1 MAPKYELN
9 NSLYSQLQ
17 EANRLGFD
25 DRGAFL
31 GQNPDGSWGRP
42 MDMAKQMGWGA
53 YRKLAKGPLARE
65 IATKNF
71 LTMTHPEMAE
81 TLSYDP
87 NAPPEV
93 RAAQQ
98 RGAKMDILNSGAEA
112 AIRQAGDLQMEGIRG
127 RAAGKSQLFGM
138 RDQFTHD
145 KDMADREAYQ
155 KSLQQKQSIWSKLA
169 KAGQIALQVG
179 GAIGLPGFGGMLGGL
194 AGSALG
200 AAGGGGTSSLWGALS
215 GGYGGGVASG
225 TGGPKIGGSTTP

>member
-71 LTMTHPEMAE
+71 LTMTHPEMAD
-81 TLSYDP
+81 TLSYDKD
-87 NAPPEV
+87 APPEV
-93 RAAQQ
+93 RAAQL

-127 RAAGKSQLFGM
+127 RSAGKAQLFGM

-155 KSLQQKQSIWSKLA
+155 KSIQEKMSIWQKLA
-169 KAGQIALQVG
+169 KAAQFAVPIA
-179 GAIGLPGFGGMLGGL
+179 ASIGLPGFGAIAGGF
-194 AGSALG
+194 AGKALG
-200 AAGGGGTSSLWGALS
+200 AFGGGGS
-215 GGYGGGVASG
+215 GGASPLWNAVSAGVGGGFGA
-225 TGGPKIGGSTTP
+225 PKVGGSTTP